1 MSDPDLFVEPDDV
14 DAFARHV
21 ADLSAQADAARKYA
35 EQWTAIG
42 YEEGRM
48 FVPVVEKLSGLH
60 DLLSENFRRMSQL
73 SADAANELT
82 RAATMYRASD
92 DASSNRIESTY

>member
-1 MSDPDLFVEPDDV
+1 MSELFVEPDDV

-21 ADLSAQADAARKYA
+21 SDLSTQADAARRYA
-35 EQWTAIG
+35 EEWTSIG
-42 YEEGRM
+42 YAEGRM

-82 RAATMYRASD
+82 RAAAMYRASD
-92 DASSNRIESTY
+92 GASRDRIEATY